1 MKTQRTRDLIDFR
14 KLFEVRPDFRA
25 ICFNNDLTN
34 YSYLQPKV
42 NKVKEAIEAEKEESR
57 VIETYVLSDI
67 LRYIVWT
74 YL

>member
-1 MKTQRTRDLIDFR
+1 MIDFW

-25 ICFNNDLTN
+25 ICVNNDLTN

-42 NKVKEAIEAEKEESR
+42 NKVKEAIEAEKEDSR
-57 VIETYVLSDI
+57 VIETYIPGDI
-67 LRYIVWT
+67 LRYVIWT